1 MGGLKVIFKKE
12 LSDHFTSYRFLII
25 FSLIW
30 MVSLLITYMVGTSIR
45 DELSGVTKPKYVF
58 LLLFMSSGGFFS
70 FIQFVAFF
78 GPLIGVILGFDLINR
93 EKNEGTLSRV
103 LAQPIYRDAVINGK
117 FLAGVVTISIMMT
130 SIVLVISG
138 LGLKVVGVVPGIDEI
153 LRIVIYLVIS
163 IVYISFWLGIAILFS
178 ILFRSVTT
186 SALASLAAWIFFT
199 FFVPLGAGIAAKSF
213 VPPGEADKTEII
225 LKQLSIQ
232 RSVSLISPVSLYSE
246 ASSTIIDPTKKTT
259 RAYVLMGPFEKLSI
273 ERFSGP
279 LPISQSLLIVIPY
292 IISIVAITTICFAV
306 SYTVFLRQE
315 IRSL

>member
-12 LSDHFTSYRFLII
+12 LSDHFSSYRFLII

-30 MVSLLITYMVGTSIR
+30 MVSLLITYMVGVSVR
-45 DELSGVTKPKYVF
+45 EELSGMAKPKYVF

-103 LAQPIYRDAVINGK
+103 LSQPIYRDAVINGK

-130 SIVLVISG
+130 SIVLVITG
-138 LGLKVVGVVPGIDEI
+138 LGLKVVGVVPGLDEI
-153 LRIVIYLVIS
+153 LRILIYLIIS

-186 SALASLAAWIFFT
+186 SALASIAAWIFFT

-213 VPPGEADKTEII
+213 IPQTESDKTEII

-232 RSVSLISPVSLYSE
+232 RSVSLVSPVSLYSE

-292 IISIVAITTICFAV
+292 IISIIAITSCCFAV